1 MCLRASWLQNIFR
14 SVAHGVRRV
23 RANRVPA
30 RMLQQ
35 TFKEGDC
42 VLERAAAFE
51 FFHALLGDMKRIIG
65 VRAPGVGEL
74 EDGHAHN

>member
-1 MCLRASWLQNIFR
+1 MYGACGQIAYLHECYNKHLKKAIVQK
-14 SVAHGVRRV
+14 V
-23 RANRVPA
+23 
-30 RMLQQ
+30 QQ

-51 FFHALLGDMKRIIG
+51 FFHALLGNMKRIIG